1 MSGDRSIFFEEW
13 LKTLR
18 EQYKYVVRTGDST
31 TQASL
36 TEILYEAGF
45 GEDELR
51 ELANEAGRNVDSVEG
66 TPTIGTAD
74 SSLTNAH
81 PAECACPDCIE
92 VNEAIHDEEGQLLP
106 EPNPEPDEQSENA
119 SVFATV
125 VLEESDLESNSLSEE
140 VPSSDD
146 TTEDAFPLDQVTL
159 EADVINETEVESDE
173 DTSDDEPPMT
183 QADSPTQM
191 SLL

>member
-1 MSGDRSIFFEEW
+1 MSGERSVFFEEW

-51 ELANEAGRNVDSVEG
+51 ELANEAGRNVDNVEG

-81 PAECACPDCIE
+81 PAECACPDCIG
-92 VNEAIHDEEGQLLP
+92 VNEAIHDDEGQLLP

-119 SVFATV
+119 SVFATA
-125 VLEESDLESNSLSEE
+125 VLEESDLESEAVGEEE
-140 VPSSDD
+140 VLDD
-146 TTEDAFPLDQVTL
+146 TAEDAFPLDQVAL
-159 EADVINETEVESDE
+159 EAEDDISDE
-173 DTSDDEPPMT
+173 EPPGT